1 MMHVNRMSAHRERV
15 HAMGQQHHPTL
26 WLQPAV
32 QASGGCGH
40 CEPTEHGPA
49 CQGHLGGQP
58 CMDPEFRG
66 IESSLRRV
74 IESLRAV
81 VDPDAGDNILDLHL
95 VKSLR
100 IEDGEA
106 ELTVTFPRGCGSAS
120 QIAED
125 AFQAMRRLLPDTD
138 IYVRHAA

>member
-1 MMHVNRMSAHRERV
+1 
-15 HAMGQQHHPTL
+15 MGQQHQPTL
-26 WLQPAV
+26 WIRPTDRSSA
-32 QASGGCGH
+32 GCAD
-40 CEPTEHGPA
+40 CMPTTSGPA
-49 CQGHLGGQP
+49 CRGRLGGQT
-58 CMDPEFRG
+58 CMNPEFRG
-66 IESSLRRV
+66 AEAPLQRV

-81 VDPDAGDNILDLHL
+81 VDPEVGDNILDLHL

-106 ELTVTFPRGCGSAS
+106 ELTVTFPRGCGNAS
-120 QIAED
+120 QITED